1 MTFSSLWC
9 QPARLSS
16 FSSFFFSSYCLW
28 GFCVWDTSHLE
39 QNWAVWPK
47 KCPRRHSRKYVA
59 HLWSAAMKKRKKERK
74 KTTFALSHFEPR
86 GALYCISETTTREPL
101 DQQNWKTVFMRSNGS
116 LSWNTLSVC
125 IYPLWDN
132 ISSYCWLFHV
142 YTFHSFMMQISLRF
156 KNKFL
161 QAYKQ
166 PAVVERRWWSHFMS
180 RQVVAFLLVPKV
192 SNKRSGEAAFC
203 FCGP

>member
-1 MTFSSLWC
+1 MCRENRSKLADYKEEDDDFFLTLM
-9 QPARLSS
+9 PTGPS
-16 FSSFFFSSYCLW
+16 FILFLFFFSSYCLW

-59 HLWSAAMKKRKKERK
+59 HLWSAAMKKRKERK
-74 KTTFALSHFEPR
+74 KRTFALSHFEPW

-116 LSWNTLSVC
+116 LSWNTVSVC

-132 ISSYCWLFHV
+132 ISSYCWLFDV
-142 YTFHSFMMQISLRF
+142 YTFHSFMMQIQF
-156 KNKFL
+156 AL
-161 QAYKQ
+161 QKQ
-166 PAVVERRWWSHFMS
+166 VPPGIQTTGCGSAEMVVTFY
-180 RQVVAFLLVPKV
+180 V
-192 SNKRSGEAAFC
+192 SSGC
-203 FCGP
+203 RLSSSS